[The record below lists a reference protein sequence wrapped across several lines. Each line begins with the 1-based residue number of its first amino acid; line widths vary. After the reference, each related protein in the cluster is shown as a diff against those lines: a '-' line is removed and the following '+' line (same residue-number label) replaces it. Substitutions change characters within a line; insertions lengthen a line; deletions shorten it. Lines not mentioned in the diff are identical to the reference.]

1 MTQFRPKP
9 LVLSACLVICTMI
22 AAGSAEA
29 KDIDAQP
36 DKSSDAAPAATG
48 TPKTRQIAVEPT
60 AAEETPTEAKPSDK
74 VAKAPASEPKISAPE
89 KQVAAD
95 GEVEEEGDGASSA
108 PEVKRLERP
117 DPGPVH
123 VYVHRYPAPYGYG
136 YGGYRPAYQGSI
148 GYRPAYGH
156 GDYGYRPA
164 GYHHC
169 D

>member
-117 DPGPVH
+117 EPGPVH
-123 VYVHRYPAPYGYG
+123 VYVHRYPRLMGMATADTDQPTKV
-136 YGGYRPAYQGSI
+136 P
-148 GYRPAYGH
+148 
-156 GDYGYRPA
+156 
-164 GYHHC
+164 
-169 D
+169 